1 MHAYPWLVSPPPAP
15 APAPFCANGPFQV
28 RWLMIVP
35 QRHWHGTAT
44 ALRWDCHLSAA
55 APTRHYHSTGTP
67 PHLLYKR
74 TVFGALVDDSP
85 APALAR
91 HAPAVR
97 RECYWT
103 ATGPQRQCHGNAAA
117 PTRHGYGTGTPP
129 HILCKRSV
137 SRVVVDV
144 RSAPALT
151 QHMDTGDGGDT
162 CHWKDDG
169 DDGDYSDDFYISII
183 ETARAAAT
191 PPLGRGGTC

>member
-1 MHAYPWLVSPPPAP
+1 MRAYPPLVSPPSPP
-15 APAPFCANGPFQV
+15 PAPFCANGPFQV

-55 APTRHYHSTGTP
+55 APTRHCHGTGTP
-67 PHLLYKR
+67 PHLLCKR

-103 ATGPQRQCHGNAAA
+103 ATGPQRHC
-117 PTRHGYGTGTPP
+117 GT
-129 HILCKRSV
+129 
-137 SRVVVDV
+137 
-144 RSAPALT
+144 
-151 QHMDTGDGGDT
+151 
-162 CHWKDDG
+162 DDG
-169 DDGDYSDDFYISII
+169 DTGNWKMVAMMAIIAMLSIYPSSKQPGPQPLPPSAGGAHVYQIVAHCVYMCYISLVNVSH
-183 ETARAAAT
+183 T
-191 PPLGRGGTC
+191 PFTQTRGHTVK